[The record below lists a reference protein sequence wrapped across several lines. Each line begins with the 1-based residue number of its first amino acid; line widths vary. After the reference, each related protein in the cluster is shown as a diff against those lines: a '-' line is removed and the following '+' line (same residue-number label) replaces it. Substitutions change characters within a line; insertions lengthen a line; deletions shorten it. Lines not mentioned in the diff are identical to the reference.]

1 MIFGLTGK
9 NGSGKSSVGEILV
22 SRGYTLYSLSDIL
35 RETLAGEN
43 KKIVRVALIELGNRL
58 RQQYGPSILADKT
71 IEKMDVDKNYVIDS
85 IRNPQEVQS
94 LRKLPHF
101 QLICVEAPLEKR
113 FERSKKRNREGAE
126 PTLAAFREMENRE
139 IHNPSPNG
147 QQLAETARL
156 ADHAITNDQTLKTLT
171 EQVLE
176 ILKKTSGSLKR
187 PGWDDY
193 FMNIAKVVSQRSNC
207 IKRHVAA
214 IIIKDK
220 RIVST
225 GYNGTPR
232 GIKNCNEGGCPRCNR
247 FDASGKDLGECLC
260 SHAEE
265 NAITQA
271 AYHGVSIKN
280 ATLFTTFS
288 PCLMCTKMIINSGI
302 KEVVFDAKYSLSD
315 RELGLLKEVEII
327 VRGLAVQKDSTLKK

>member
-9 NGSGKSSVGEILV
+9 NGSGKSSVGKIFV

-35 RETLAGEN
+35 RETLDGEN
-43 KKIVRVALIELGNRL
+43 KKIVRESLIELGNLL
-58 RQQYGPSILADKT
+58 RRQYGPSILADKT
-71 IEKMDVDKNYVIDS
+71 IKKMDLDKNYVIDS
-85 IRNPQEVQS
+85 IRNPQEVRS
-94 LRKLPHF
+94 LRKLPGF
-101 QLICVEAPLEKR
+101 QLICVEAPLEER

-126 PTLAAFREMENRE
+126 LTLEAFREMESRE

-147 QQLAETARL
+147 QQLAATARL
-156 ADHAITNDQTLKTLT
+156 ADHTIQNDQSLEALT
-171 EQVLE
+171 EIVLE
-176 ILKKTSGSLKR
+176 ILKKAFGSLKR
-187 PGWDDY
+187 PSWDDY

-214 IIIKDK
+214 IIVKDK
-220 RIVST
+220 RIIST

-247 FDASGKDLGECLC
+247 FEASGKDLGECLC

-271 AYHGVSIKN
+271 SYHGVSIKN

-315 RELGLLKEVEII
+315 RELGLLKEVGIT
-327 VRGLAVQKDSTLKK
+327 VRSISGG